1 MKVEFQ
7 ANGFVADMN
16 DEPKEE
22 KKEASLPL
30 NESVFKEYMGLIFGI
45 LALLVAFTL
54 LPLGLVATAGAD
66 FFQTLFGFFPLRYT
80 LFHIVAVIVILIL
93 SAAFAVISLVGYT
106 KSKRKNSD
114 LVGLVLAIIAFAVD
128 GLGVL
133 VNSIMLL
140 L

>member
-93 SAAFAVISLVGYT
+93 SAAFAVISLVGYRNPSGRT
-106 KSKRKNSD
+106 AILWDWCLPS
-114 LVGLVLAIIAFAVD
+114 LPLPWMGLECW
-128 GLGVL
+128 
-133 VNSIMLL
+133 
-140 L
+140 